1 MNFNFIT
8 MSLRHGLFHDEGDG
22 ISCFLPGS
30 ALSVRFQGK
39 ELKVDVE
46 DLSNNGKSWL
56 NIYIDDL
63 PVRVIRID
71 PEKKCYH
78 LADDLEDTIHTVTLQ
93 KRTEA
98 GFGNLKFVDL
108 TAENG
113 HFIAPPDPRPHQLL
127 IIGDSITC
135 GYGNEAQIPC
145 DCDASRENNAL
156 AYSSLIGELLNA
168 ETLIVGA
175 SGTGCFQNYGGT
187 KDGRMSDYFIN
198 IICPDLDQR
207 SIDPF
212 SPEVVVI
219 NLGTN
224 DWSVPINP
232 SDYIQRYRELTD
244 FIRNRYPLAELFCV
258 IGPMSLGPSPY
269 LEALVKTINEE
280 GDSHVHFMEFPPI
293 NRLEAE
299 MGGSGHPSVKKHRQM
314 AIQLAEKICQV
325 CKNYN
330 IAPLTRSN

>member
-1 MNFNFIT
+1 MNFNFLS
-8 MSLRHGLFHDEGDG
+8 MSLRHGLFHKEEDG

-30 ALSVRFQGK
+30 AISARFQGRD
-39 ELKVDVE
+39 LKVEVE

-56 NIYIDDL
+56 NIYIDNL

-98 GFGNLKFVDL
+98 GFGSIKFVDL
-108 TAENG
+108 ICENG
-113 HFIAPPDPRPHQLL
+113 HFIDPPSPLLHQIL

-156 AYSSLIGELLNA
+156 AYSSLIGGLLNA

-175 SGTGCFQNYGGT
+175 SGTGCYQNFGGS
-187 KDGRMSDYFIN
+187 KEGRMSDYFMDT
-198 IICPDLDQR
+198 ICPDLDHKA
-207 SIDPF
+207 IDTF
-212 SPEVVVI
+212 QPEVVVI

-224 DWSVPINP
+224 DWSAPIEP

-258 IGPMSLGPSPY
+258 IGPMSHGPSPY
-269 LEALVKTINEE
+269 LETLVNTINDE
-280 GDSHVHFMEFPPI
+280 GDSHVHFMEFSLI
-293 NRLEAE
+293 NRTEDG

-314 AIQLAEKICQV
+314 AIQLAEKICQE
-325 CKNYN
+325 CKNFT
-330 IAPLTRSN
+330 LTPII